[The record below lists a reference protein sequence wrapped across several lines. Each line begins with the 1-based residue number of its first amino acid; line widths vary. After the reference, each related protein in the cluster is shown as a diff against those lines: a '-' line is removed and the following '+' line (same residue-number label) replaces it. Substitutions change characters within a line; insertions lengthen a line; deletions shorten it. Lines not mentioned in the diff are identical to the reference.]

1 MSLKD
6 LDYLSPKISLFYYGR
21 RRHSANF
28 GGILT
33 IIMLV
38 LCILYI
44 TYLFLE
50 VYLHSSSTIQY
61 YRHFFRD
68 QYIYLF
74 NNTKGI
80 FHYFQIYN
88 PKNNSYV
95 SSFNPKYIRMFMSK
109 IQEQYKSEPELLNET
124 EHWVYDNCRDGIDNK
139 FMSKE
144 LFKNSSFQNGLCLR
158 YYYNSENKNYYPIE
172 DNENFQYPNLTSSVL
187 NGVYSIGTI
196 IEKCYNNSVLTKIF
210 GPCGSEEEIDDYFD
224 NNYDINFNILTNEV
238 SPSNYDNHI
247 YGFIYGISNPLKKK
261 KVIEN
266 NIMISPL
273 KIDINGGIFFPQ
285 RKLNQTYTFYENYVI
300 DEEKK
305 KNSPIIFI
313 YNFV

>member
-74 NNTKGI
+74 NNT
-80 FHYFQIYN
+80 
-88 PKNNSYV
+88 SLTLR
-95 SSFNPKYIRMFMSK
+95 S
-109 IQEQYKSEPELLNET
+109 
-124 EHWVYDNCRDGIDNK
+124 WC
-139 FMSKE
+139 
-144 LFKNSSFQNGLCLR
+144 R
-158 YYYNSENKNYYPIE
+158 YY
-172 DNENFQYPNLTSSVL
+172 
-187 NGVYSIGTI
+187 
-196 IEKCYNNSVLTKIF
+196 
-210 GPCGSEEEIDDYFD
+210 
-224 NNYDINFNILTNEV
+224 
-238 SPSNYDNHI
+238 
-247 YGFIYGISNPLKKK
+247 
-261 KVIEN
+261 
-266 NIMISPL
+266 
-273 KIDINGGIFFPQ
+273 
-285 RKLNQTYTFYENYVI
+285 
-300 DEEKK
+300 
-305 KNSPIIFI
+305 
-313 YNFV
+313 